1 MLPQQILAIV
11 IAVGGADDSVDVL
24 ARGSLGAGQGDGA
37 LVVEFNQ
44 HHGALDAVIK
54 NAVLFRAAHPAE
66 VRGIEMLFHIG
77 HFHLGMAIG
86 EIPDVHFNE
95 PMQLRFLFGGQLAAA
110 NADVIEHLIVAK
122 RFTDI
127 ISRTFVVGD
136 DRFGALGF
144 VQ

>member
-1 MLPQQILAIV
+1 MLSEQILAVV
-11 IAVGGADDSVDVL
+11 IAVWGADDSVDML
-24 ARGSLGAGQGDGA
+24 ARRSLGAGQGDGP

-54 NAVLFRAAHPAE
+54 NAVLFRAAHPTK
-66 VRGIEMLFHIG
+66 VRCIEMFFYIG

-95 PMQLRFLFGGQLAAA
+95 PMQLRFLFGGQLATA
-110 NADVIEHLIVAK
+110 NANVIEYLIVAK
-122 RFTDI
+122 RFTDVVG
-127 ISRTFVVGD
+127 RTFFVGND
-136 DRFGALGF
+136 CFGPLGF